1 MDGADLRRG
10 DGTERR
16 QRRRGA
22 DGGAAGTAG
31 LWVLLDVQRQVV
43 GARETALAQF
53 TLERLGAGVLPV
65 VTRQFVGAREPPLAA
80 RPRALVRLLAYNN
93 NKSID
98 VLSQQINCR

>member
-16 QRRRGA
+16 QWRRSAA

-31 LWVLLDVQRQVV
+31 LRVLLDVQRQVV
-43 GARETALAQF
+43 GAREAAIAQF

-65 VTRQFVGAREPPLAA
+65 VTRQLVGARESPLAA

-93 NKSID
+93 NKPID
-98 VLSQQINCR
+98 VLSQ